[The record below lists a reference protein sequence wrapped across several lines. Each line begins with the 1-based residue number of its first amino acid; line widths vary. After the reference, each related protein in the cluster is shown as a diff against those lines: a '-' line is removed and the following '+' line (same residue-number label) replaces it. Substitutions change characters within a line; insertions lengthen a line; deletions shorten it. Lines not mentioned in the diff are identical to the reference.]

1 MSKLM
6 QKESIF
12 GTYDFKL
19 DDGHCVANV
28 GIGEDWLT
36 VYLIETEEGFR
47 GRGEARK
54 LLEEIKNVCDKKG
67 KLMYMWCPM
76 NKAVGHLC
84 ESIGIK
90 IT

>member
-1 MSKLM
+1 MGKLM
-6 QKESIF
+6 RRNSAF

-19 DDGHCVANV
+19 DNGHCVANV
-28 GIGEDWLT
+28 GIGKDWLT

-47 GRGEARK
+47 NRGEARK
-54 LLEEIKNVCDKKG
+54 LLEELKNVCGKKG
-67 KLMYMWCPM
+67 KVMYLWCPM
-76 NKAVGHLC
+76 NKAVKHLC